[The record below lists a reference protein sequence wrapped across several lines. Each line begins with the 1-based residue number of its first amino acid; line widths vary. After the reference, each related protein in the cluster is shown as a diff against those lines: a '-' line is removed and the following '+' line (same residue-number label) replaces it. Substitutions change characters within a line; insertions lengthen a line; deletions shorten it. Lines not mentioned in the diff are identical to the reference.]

1 MHKNLKQYLNK
12 VKRQNE
18 WSLEELCSVLQE
30 NGINFLRCRQV
41 VRKLQKSNIPQ
52 TDAET
57 FFVQD
62 FYEKI
67 TDDRDFVEATE
78 QKGSMFVVVG
88 ENGEDIPCRKLFSF
102 YNRATGKHYL
112 CYTDGTLDEDG
123 YMTTFVSAYQSD
135 GTDLLPL
142 ETEEEWDL
150 AMRLLEKYKG
160 YMDSIKNESTDLSQ
174 EELERIILSEAFQK
188 KLDSIQQMQKDLLF
202 NMKNKSLDEIL
213 KIYEED
219 SDRNTKTDR

>member
-57 FFVQD
+57 FFMQD

-67 TDDRDFVEATE
+67 TDDRDFVEAT
-78 QKGSMFVVVG
+78 
-88 ENGEDIPCRKLFSF
+88 
-102 YNRATGKHYL
+102 
-112 CYTDGTLDEDG
+112 
-123 YMTTFVSAYQSD
+123 
-135 GTDLLPL
+135 
-142 ETEEEWDL
+142 
-150 AMRLLEKYKG
+150 
-160 YMDSIKNESTDLSQ
+160 
-174 EELERIILSEAFQK
+174 
-188 KLDSIQQMQKDLLF
+188 
-202 NMKNKSLDEIL
+202 
-213 KIYEED
+213 
-219 SDRNTKTDR
+219 